1 LRSFCVHFL
10 PISGHF
16 HSNPNFVDLPMTPLG
31 EPGSVVAEL
40 PYGGEGGV
48 TSLAI
53 SGEPDSEVGEPPGGE
68 EKQIAR
74 AISAYAQLRLLSFF
88 SKRGGIN

>member
-1 LRSFCVHFL
+1 MA
-10 PISGHF
+10 IS
-16 HSNPNFVDLPMTPLG
+16 G
-31 EPGSVVAEL
+31 EPGSVVAKL

-48 TSLAI
+48 ASLAI

-68 EKQIAR
+68 EEQIAR